1 MKKMMCMFLAAMMM
15 ITGLSACGAEKQGA
29 AAEKQETA
37 AEKQEAAAEK
47 QETAEEKQETT
58 AEKQEAAAEEGF
70 VPALDTSVSCKINIA
85 GGYDNFEALEAEFD
99 SFNTYYPN
107 VELTYTKVDDFNN
120 MIGTVLN
127 GNDAPDIYVNYSWMY
142 GREQYKDSIDHAEN
156 LADPALG
163 LDLDS
168 IRSNI
173 ILNTDDGTLPM
184 VPVFS
189 NTYGMLVNS
198 SLFEK
203 EGLSVPTTYQ
213 ELVSVCNAFREK
225 GYENP
230 MMGFTNEETTS
241 LFTLTIYPFFCGT
254 VANDEEAVKKLNA
267 LDASAGEYMRPSLE
281 KIGQF
286 LNEGCVDLDA
296 CAEIENNYDAVI
308 LRFFEG
314 DVPMMTCSGDTVSGT
329 KKRESRSEA
338 FIANP
343 FTYTFVPVPMSDE
356 GANFLDMPNLQF
368 SVNKDSQNLDMANEF
383 MRFLITPQE
392 LNEMAQNK
400 GLMSPTKD
408 LSFNSLYAA
417 FGAIPE
423 SRILSPEE
431 IGLTDDAVKQFRQA
445 VFQVA
450 KGEMTIDEAI
460 AGYGSFTQ

>member
-1 MKKMMCMFLAAMMM
+1 MKKTMGTFLAVLMLL
-15 ITGLSACGAEKQGA
+15 GLAACGAE
-29 AAEKQETA
+29 T
-37 AEKQEAAAEK
+37 
-47 QETAEEKQETT
+47 
-58 AEKQEAAAEEGF
+58 QEAAAEEGF
-70 VPALDTSVSCKINIA
+70 QPSLDASVDCHISVA

-99 SFNTYYPN
+99 RFHEYYPN
-107 VELTYTKVDDFNN
+107 AELAFTKVDDYNN

-142 GREQYKDSIDHAEN
+142 GREQYKSSIEHAED

-163 LDLDS
+163 LDLDC

-189 NTYGMLVNS
+189 NTYGMLVNN

-203 EGLSVPTTYQ
+203 EGLSVPATYQ
-213 ELVSVCNAFREK
+213 ELVDVCNAFREK

-230 MMGFTNEETTS
+230 MMGFSNEETTS
-241 LFTLTIYPFFCGT
+241 VFTLTAYPYFCGT
-254 VANDEEAVKKLNA
+254 VADDAEAVEQLNA
-267 LDASAGEYMRPSLE
+267 LDPAAGEYMRPTLE
-281 KIGQF
+281 KLVQF
-286 LNEGCVDLDA
+286 LNDGCVDLDA
-296 CAEIENNYDAVI
+296 CGEIENNYDAVI

-314 DVPMMTCSGDTVSGT
+314 DVPMMLCSGDTVSGT

-343 FTYTFVPVPMSDE
+343 FDYTFVPVPMSDE

-368 SVNKDSQNLDMANEF
+368 SVNKDSPDLDMANEF
-383 MRFLITPQE
+383 MRFLITTQE

-408 LSFNSLYAA
+408 LSFNNMYAA
-417 FGAIPE
+417 FGAVPE
-423 SRILSPEE
+423 SRILSPEV
-431 IGLTDDAVKQFRQA
+431 IGLTDDAVIQLRLA
-445 VFQVA
+445 GYLVGT
-450 KGEMTIDEAI
+450 GEITIDEAV
-460 AGYGSFTQ
+460 AGYGTFTQ